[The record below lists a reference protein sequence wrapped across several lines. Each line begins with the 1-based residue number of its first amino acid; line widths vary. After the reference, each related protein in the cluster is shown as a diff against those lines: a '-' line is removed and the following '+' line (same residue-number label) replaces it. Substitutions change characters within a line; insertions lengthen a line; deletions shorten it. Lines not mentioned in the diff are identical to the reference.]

1 MHPLEVI
8 LLELEILE
16 QISHSVLPLQ
26 PVYFFAQKVVVGLV
40 EVLVVLDGCANY
52 ILIAVNLPNTIP
64 PLGFP
69 GLINGLPNNESEI
82 SSPSCNHLEKFIV
95 YIWLI
100 VFDKALV
107 SQLVVRINYAF
118 KDEFFYGFLLA
129 QRHVAKFHPDS
140 HE

>member
-64 PLGFP
+64 PLRLP
-69 GLINGLPNNESEI
+69 GLIDRLPYN
-82 SSPSCNHLEKFIV
+82 
-95 YIWLI
+95 
-100 VFDKALV
+100 
-107 SQLVVRINYAF
+107 
-118 KDEFFYGFLLA
+118 
-129 QRHVAKFHPDS
+129 
-140 HE
+140 